1 MLVKLLLV
9 SRLTDSAARQVM
21 SPSIQKTN
29 KVIEDLSNMS
39 QDSTSPLEDEEI
51 QRLFEALD
59 SLGLD
64 RPKDSEETYKT
75 HLRFAD
81 IEAQVAGLIIKWDVY
96 NSLSRMIKLKV
107 DHSNLDEWIENLRVR
122 LFPLWL
128 RRVVTGPSKF
138 GTLVPSFGEDV
149 KPEDRPIYWY
159 YIYKAVSAAICSET
173 VELGA
178 LTGTQRK
185 MNFDVLVKDLK
196 SQDKWAHRQ
205 EIFDK
210 ILGQPLFNE
219 DPNPEVVMQKLVE
232 SVKWI
237 RANYPEDELF
247 IAYIMP
253 VYQRYIETF
262 GEISS
267 MGKLRSR
274 IERYLVEESP
284 EKPDILKFIDDW
296 VSDANTFV
304 DDKVPTKDRTAL
316 VSVSRVRSSSWRILK
331 AFEPFLDEKTGR
343 YILDIPKKTLLSLFE
358 GRCVKCGFHWSKN
371 HRCSNMTFVKKG
383 LDKE

>member
-1 MLVKLLLV
+1 MFRGQYDYDSHRGMYPGEQVTGRTVKAK
-9 SRLTDSAARQVM
+9 SD
-21 SPSIQKTN
+21 
-29 KVIEDLSNMS
+29 
-39 QDSTSPLEDEEI
+39 TSSKASDNAEDEEV
-51 QRLFEALD
+51 QRLHEALD
-59 SLGLD
+59 SLGLK
-64 RPKDSEETYKT
+64 RPKGDDEIYRT
-75 HLRFAD
+75 HLRFSD
-81 IEAQVAGLIIKWDVY
+81 IEAKVSDLITKWDVF
-96 NSLSRMIKLKV
+96 NSLSRITKLKA
-107 DHSNLDEWIENLRVR
+107 DHSNLNAWIEDLQTRI
-122 LFPLWL
+122 FPLWL

-149 KPEDRPIYWY
+149 RQEDRPIYWY

-205 EIFDK
+205 EIFDR

-296 VSDANTFV
+296 MSDANTFV

-316 VSVSRVRSSSWRILK
+316 VSVSRARSSTWRILK

-371 HRCSNMTFVKKG
+371 HRCSNMTFVKKA